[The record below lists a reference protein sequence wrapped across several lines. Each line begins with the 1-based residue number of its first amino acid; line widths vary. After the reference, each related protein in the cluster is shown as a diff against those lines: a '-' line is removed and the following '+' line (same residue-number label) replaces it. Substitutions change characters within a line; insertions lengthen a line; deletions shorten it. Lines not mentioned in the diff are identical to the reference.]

1 MKYGADLFHDTNVSA
16 IADMSSVINK
26 GRAKKAAPC
35 ETGGMKRH
43 DEWRAR
49 LQAVVDADGR
59 SLRDISL
66 AAGLSHGYLHG
77 ILRDDKEPTL
87 DRFMMICRE
96 MGVSPASI
104 LLGVDVSPE
113 AVEIVKLLD
122 SDPAARDAVL
132 APLDRLGR

>member
-1 MKYGADLFHDTNVSA
+1 MRLKLQPTLREN
-16 IADMSSVINK
+16 
-26 GRAKKAAPC
+26 AARY
-35 ETGGMKRH
+35 ES
-43 DEWRAR
+43 ERAR

-87 DRFMMICRE
+87 DRFQLVCKE
-96 MGVSPASI
+96 MGVSATKI

-113 AVEIVKLLD
+113 AEAIMKLLD
-122 SDPAARDAVL
+122 ADPDVRAAVL
-132 APLDRLGR
+132 ALLERLGR

>member
-1 MKYGADLFHDTNVSA
+1 MKNGADLFHDANVSA
-16 IADMSSVINK
+16 IADMSSIINK
-26 GRAKKAAPC
+26 RRAKKVGPC
-35 ETGGMKRH
+35 NTDNMKRN

-77 ILRDDKEPTL
+77 ILRDNKEPTL
-87 DRFMMICRE
+87 DRFQLVCKE
-96 MGVSPASI
+96 MGVSATKV

-113 AVEIVKLLD
+113 AEAIMKLLD
-122 SDPAARDAVL
+122 ADPDVRAAVL
-132 APLDRLGR
+132 ALLERLGR